1 MDRTILVIEDEPSLR
16 EQTVETLAAGGLKVV
31 GFDGGDR
38 ALAFIEANPDEVA
51 AVFSDVK
58 MMGDADGAR
67 IAAAIIAAHP
77 TIIVVV
83 TCGPTTGLPFEPGS
97 RMRAIGK
104 PWQALDVL
112 NAIIDA
118 EQDD

>member
-1 MDRTILVIEDEPSLR
+1 MDRTIVVIEDEPLLR
-16 EQTVETLAAGGLKVV
+16 QQTVETLTAGGLNVI
-31 GFDGGDR
+31 GFEGGDP
-38 ALAFIEANPDEVA
+38 ALAFIEANPDAVA

-58 MMGDADGAR
+58 VMGDANGTR
-67 IAAAIIAAHP
+67 IAAAILAAHP
-77 TIIVVV
+77 TVIVVV
-83 TCGPTTGLPFEPGS
+83 TCGPANGLPFEPGS

-104 PWQALDVL
+104 PWQELDVL

>member
-1 MDRTILVIEDEPSLR
+1 MDRTIVVIEDESEIR

-31 GFDGGDR
+31 GFDGGDQ

-51 AVFSDVK
+51 AVFSDVRV
-58 MMGDADGAR
+58 MGDASGAR

-83 TCGPTTGLPFEPGS
+83 TCSPASGLSFEPGS

-104 PWQALDVL
+104 PWEVLDVL

-118 EQDD
+118 ELDD

>member
-1 MDRTILVIEDEPSLR
+1 MDRTIVVIEDEPLLR
-16 EQTVETLAAGGLKVV
+16 EQTVETLAAGGLKVI

-38 ALAFIEANPDEVA
+38 ALAFIEANLDEVA
-51 AVFSDVK
+51 AVFSDIK
-58 MMGDADGAR
+58 LMGDANGAR
-67 IAAAIIAAHP
+67 IASAIIAAHP

-83 TCGPTTGLPFEPGS
+83 TCSPATGLPFEPGS

-104 PWQALDVL
+104 PWEALDVL

>member
-1 MDRTILVIEDEPSLR
+1 MDRTIVVIEDEPLLR
-16 EQTVETLAAGGLKVV
+16 RQTAETLAAGGLEVID
-31 GFDGGDR
+31 FDTGDR
-38 ALAFIEANPDEVA
+38 ALAYIEAHLDEVA

-58 MMGDADGAR
+58 LMGDADGAR
-67 IAAAIIAAHP
+67 IAAAIIEAHP

-83 TCGPTTGLPFEPGS
+83 TCSLATDLPFEPGS

-104 PWQALDVL
+104 PWEALDVL